1 MSGTM
6 RIPKLGK
13 DWQTTRTNWY
23 TAMGMAPLETPAL
36 DFLNFSKAESHMWPT
51 IHDLMKADPDK
62 FQQWYALYRLGVRHG

>member
-13 DWQTTRTNWY
+13 DWPTTRTNWY
-23 TAMGMAPLETPAL
+23 AAMGLGDDEVQAL
-36 DFLNFSKAESHMWPT
+36 DFLAFSNAAIRTWPN
-51 IHDLMKADPDK
+51 IHDLMRDDPDK